1 MGNSKLTPDQLL
13 ITRHFLKT
21 LMKLVWF
28 RSIRT
33 QIMAATTLLIVVI
46 VSVVVW
52 SWATNESAA
61 YRSSQHQQAQT
72 LAVALSNAWTNELE
86 NQNWSQIRLGLNLLL
101 EGNPSFVYVLVSDA
115 RLFNQIVAAAPD
127 DFQEQFFPDV
137 VSAHVT
143 ESAWKVY
150 GGTNLEETYLLRN
163 VEFPKGQVRGRRGE
177 PMIEVAA
184 DMRNSSGERV
194 GTLRI
199 GISLQEVNRAVRKAI
214 YNALM
219 VGALGWGVGLAGAY
233 TLAWQLSN
241 PVRRLK
247 ISAIKIA
254 AGDLHHRADI
264 HRADELGAL
273 AVAFNEMSSNLQA
286 SFSRLQKM
294 LESFER
300 FVPEKF
306 LHVIAND
313 GIENIQV
320 GVASTRQIT
329 ILFADIRGYTSMSE
343 QMSPLETFA
352 LLNDYLACMGQVISD
367 EGGFIDKYIGDAIM
381 ALFEDETTG
390 CALNAALAMQQAL
403 QAFNQERLRKQ
414 QPTIQIG
421 IGIHRGDVVMGTIGF
436 TSRIESTVIG
446 DAVNVAARVE
456 GLTRKYNCPILV
468 TESVVTTL
476 RYPEMFNLRLVDD
489 SVKVKGKSEPVAIYE
504 LVWEMSQAS
513 SP

>member
-1 MGNSKLTPDQLL
+1 
-13 ITRHFLKT
+13 
-21 LMKLVWF
+21 
-28 RSIRT
+28 
-33 QIMAATTLLIVVI
+33 
-46 VSVVVW
+46 
-52 SWATNESAA
+52 
-61 YRSSQHQQAQT
+61 
-72 LAVALSNAWTNELE
+72 
-86 NQNWSQIRLGLNLLL
+86 
-101 EGNPSFVYVLVSDA
+101 
-115 RLFNQIVAAAPD
+115 
-127 DFQEQFFPDV
+127 
-137 VSAHVT
+137 
-143 ESAWKVY
+143 
-150 GGTNLEETYLLRN
+150 
-163 VEFPKGQVRGRRGE
+163 
-177 PMIEVAA
+177 
-184 DMRNSSGERV
+184 
-194 GTLRI
+194 
-199 GISLQEVNRAVRKAI
+199 KAI

-219 VGALGWGVGLAGAY
+219 VGALGWAVGLAGAY
-233 TLAWQLSN
+233 ILAWQLSN

-264 HRADELGAL
+264 NRADELGSL
-273 AVAFNEMSSNLQA
+273 AAAFNEMSSNLQA

-306 LHVIAND
+306 LSVIATD

-390 CALNAALAMQQAL
+390 CALHAALAMQQAL
-403 QAFNQERLRKQ
+403 EAFNEERLRKD
-414 QPTIQIG
+414 QPTVQIG

-456 GLTRKYNCPILV
+456 GLTRKYDCPILV
-468 TESVVTTL
+468 TESVVTAL
-476 RYPEMFNLRLVDD
+476 QHPQMFNLRLVDD
-489 SVKVKGKSEPVAIYE
+489 CVKVKGKSEPVAIYE
-504 LVWEMSQAS
+504 LVWEMTSKD
-513 SP
+513 